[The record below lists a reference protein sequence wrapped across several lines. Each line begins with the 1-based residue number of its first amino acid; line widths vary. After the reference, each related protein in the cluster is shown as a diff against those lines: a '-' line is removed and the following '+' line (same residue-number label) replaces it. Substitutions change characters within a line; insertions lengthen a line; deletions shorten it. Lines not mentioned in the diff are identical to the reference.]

1 MVQDVNEQKEIEK
14 QLVISAIQVLRQ
26 TGGEINPHTVAT
38 TAKIPRSTIY
48 RNAELMDLI
57 AHEEDMGTQP
67 TDAESIAE
75 LEARI
80 QQLDQTIW
88 DLEKQN
94 EELHTEMQNA

>member
-57 AHEEDMGTQP
+57 AHEEQSCREHP
-67 TDAESIAE
+67 
-75 LEARI
+75 
-80 QQLDQTIW
+80 
-88 DLEKQN
+88 DLRYQSRRRS
-94 EELHTEMQNA
+94 QSPRA